1 MVHLR
6 SVLHGVFLSE
16 LMFLHTQQVLESRQ
30 MASRHLKSRSVTV
43 HICRYVHETSSH
55 TTAAATKF
63 QYIST
68 DTCEMVAPDRESKEV
83 KYMLEATE
91 AIEA

>member
-1 MVHLR
+1 M
-6 SVLHGVFLSE
+6 FLS
-16 LMFLHTQQVLESRQ
+16 LVKWLHDTFRI
-30 MASRHLKSRSVTV
+30 TV
-43 HICRYVHETSSH
+43 GHRCTKIHETSSH

-83 KYMLEATE
+83 KYMREATE
-91 AIEA
+91 VIEA